1 MREEELIVVTAFT
14 ASLLLSALLI
24 WFFISYQ
31 KRKNEYVNSQKDAQ
45 LREQELIIQNQLNL
59 ENERNRIASEMHD
72 DLGSGLT
79 VIKYLSDNIVSNTF
93 DNAIKEDVNKIATY
107 STVLVKN
114 MSEII
119 WAMNSRFDNV
129 QGLISYLRRFSVEFL
144 DDNNVSNTFKE
155 NDINY
160 DINISGEKRRN
171 LFLVVKELLHNSVK
185 YSKAK
190 EINISIT
197 GQADLV
203 IVITEKQSVGFDPLI
218 MKEKGN
224 GLFNIEKR
232 MANIDG
238 KISYKREDNDMI
250 IKIFLHLEPDIIT
263 NVKSE

>member
-93 DNAIKEDVNKIATY
+93 DNAIKEDVYKIASY
-107 STVLVKN
+107 STILVKN

-155 NDINY
+155 NDLNY

-197 GQADLV
+197 GQADLE
-203 IVITEKQSVGFDPLI
+203 IVIIEKQSVGFDPLI

-250 IKIFLHLEPDIIT
+250 IKIFLHLEPDIKT

>member
-93 DNAIKEDVNKIATY
+93 DNAIKEDVYKIASY
-107 STVLVKN
+107 STILVKN

-155 NDINY
+155 NDLNY

-171 LFLVVKELLHNSVK
+171 LFLVVKELLHNSIK

-197 GQADLV
+197 GQADLE
-203 IVITEKQSVGFDPLI
+203 IVIIEKQSVGFDPLI

-238 KISYKREDNDMI
+238 KISYKRKDNDMI
-250 IKIFLHLEPDIIT
+250 IKIFLHLEPDIKT

>member
-1 MREEELIVVTAFT
+1 MHEEELMIISAFI
-14 ASLLLSALLI
+14 SPLVLSALLI

-31 KRKNEYVNSQKDAQ
+31 KRKNEYENNQKDAQ

-79 VIKYLSDNIVSNTF
+79 VIKYLSDNIVSKTF
-93 DNAIKEDVNKIATY
+93 DNGIKEDVNKIATY

-129 QGLISYLRRFSVEFL
+129 QGLISYLRRFALEFL
-144 DDNNVSNTFKE
+144 DDNNISNSFLE

-160 DINISGEKRRN
+160 KINISGEKRRN
-171 LFLVVKELLHNSVK
+171 VFLVVKELLNNSVK
-185 YSKAK
+185 YSNAK
-190 EINISIT
+190 EIIISIS
-197 GQADLV
+197 GQSALE
-203 IVITEKQSVGFDPLI
+203 IVITEKYSVGFDPLI

-224 GLFNIEKR
+224 GIFNIEKR
-232 MANIDG
+232 ISSIDG
-238 KISYKREDNDMI
+238 KISYKKEDNDMI
-250 IKIFLHLEPDIIT
+250 IKIFLHL
-263 NVKSE
+263 

>member
-93 DNAIKEDVNKIATY
+93 DITIKEDVNKIATY

-155 NDINY
+155 NDLNY

-197 GQADLV
+197 GQPDLE
-203 IVITEKQSVGFDPLI
+203 IVIIEKQSVGFDPLI

-238 KISYKREDNDMI
+238 KISYKRKDNDMI
-250 IKIFLHLEPDIIT
+250 IKIFLHLEPDIKT